1 MLAGCLVLLCVC
13 LAALRLP
20 FVSAEDAEQALADS
34 YSLQQRARHLAL
46 LGADWWQAAGY
57 RGQGIKIAVLDL
69 GFRGYRAHLGKTLP
83 AQVTVACF
91 RNDGNFEAKN
101 SQHGILCAEVLHAL
115 APDAELLLATWDPD
129 DSSRFLDAVRW
140 ARKEGARIISCSV
153 ITPSWSDGEGGGSF
167 HRELASILGDGT
179 APGDMLYFASS
190 GNTALRHWSGLFH
203 GGVDGFHEWLPGQ
216 TDNTLKP
223 WGGVRVSVELYGP
236 EGSQY
241 EVSVWDATTGFEVGC
256 SHPHPA
262 LPQVG
267 EGKGGGNSFSTAI
280 RFMPRAGV
288 VYQVRVRSVRGQPG
302 LFHVVVLGG
311 GLSWATA
318 EGSVPCPADG
328 AEVIAVGAVTRDG
341 QRPSY
346 SSCGSNSQMP
356 KPDLVAPVPF
366 PSVSRLQ
373 GFSGTSAAAPQAAGL
388 AALIWCRHP
397 NWTGRQVHTALLQF
411 ARDLGPPGP
420 DCETG
425 YGMVRV
431 PTSLR

>member
-1 MLAGCLVLLCVC
+1 
-13 LAALRLP
+13 
-20 FVSAEDAEQALADS
+20 
-34 YSLQQRARHLAL
+34 
-46 LGADWWQAAGY
+46 
-57 RGQGIKIAVLDL
+57 
-69 GFRGYRAHLGKTLP
+69 
-83 AQVTVACF
+83 
-91 RNDGNFEAKN
+91 
-101 SQHGILCAEVLHAL
+101 VLHAL

-129 DSSRFLDAVRW
+129 DSFRFLEAVRW

-167 HRELASILGDGT
+167 HGELAKVLGDGT
-179 APGDMLYFASS
+179 ASGDLLYFASS
-190 GNTALRHWSGLFH
+190 GNTAMRHWSGLFH
-203 GGVDGFHEWLPGQ
+203 AGADGFHEWLPGQ
-216 TDNTLKP
+216 TANALRP

-236 EGSQY
+236 AGTQY
-241 EVSVWDATTGFEVGC
+241 EVSVWDAATGFEVGR

-267 EGKGGGNSFSTAI
+267 EGKGGGNTFSTAI
-280 RFMPRAGV
+280 RFMPRTGV
-288 VYQVRVRSVRGQPG
+288 AYEVRVRSVRGQPG
-302 LFHVVVLGG
+302 LFHLVVLGG

-328 AEVIAVGAVTRDG
+328 PEVIAVGAVTRDG

-366 PSVSRLQ
+366 PSLSRPQ

-388 AALIWCRHP
+388 AALIWSRHP
-397 NWTGRQVHTALLQF
+397 DWTGRQVHTALLDYAQ
-411 ARDLGPPGP
+411 DLGPPGP

-431 PTSLR
+431 PTKGLSVH